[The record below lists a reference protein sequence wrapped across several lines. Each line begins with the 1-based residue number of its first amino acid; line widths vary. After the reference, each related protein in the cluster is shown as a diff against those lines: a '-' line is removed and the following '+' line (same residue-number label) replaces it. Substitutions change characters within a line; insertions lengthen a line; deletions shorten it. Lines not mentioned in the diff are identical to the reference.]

1 MTPFIKVTKL
11 QRYYSMGENTVKAL
25 DGADLTIDQGEFV
38 MVVGSSGSG
47 KSTLMH
53 IIGLLDTATGGSF
66 KLNGQEITT
75 LSDDQRSSLRNE
87 KIGFVFQKFNLLP
100 DLTVLENIA
109 LPLSYEGIPKE
120 QRQAR
125 AKKYAA
131 RMGLADRLHHR
142 PTELSGGQNQRVAIA
157 RALVTEPDIIMGDEP
172 TGALDSKTGKEIM
185 QILHELNEEGKT
197 IIMVTHDPVLAEQ
210 GTRKI
215 SIKDG
220 HIIGDEPGKKTLK
233 KSDESSANKPE
244 VPGSFGL
251 SFKDLFIIGLREGL
265 LPHKMRTF
273 LTMLGII
280 IGVASVI
287 AMSSFSLGSKKKQ
300 ADQIRALGANMIK
313 VIDSKLESDQLLSAR
328 TQGSNG
334 LSLNDLEL
342 IKQSIPAITKSAV
355 LREVKLNVHFKQQEI
370 NPRILGIA
378 GDYLTV
384 NNIEL
389 AQGRSFDNYDQ
400 DSSNRVAIIGANYAN
415 KFNTKMLGENIFL
428 SGIPYRIIAIM
439 ANKNIDLK
447 GLEAGSENDP
457 NSDLLIPLESLTART
472 QYLERRSEIDEIQV
486 QLSDEDQLSDA
497 GTAIKKAL
505 INSHAGLE
513 DFRLVI
519 PLDLLK
525 QKQQSQKLLDILTIC
540 IASISILVGGI
551 GIMNI
556 MLATVNE
563 RIKEIGVRRAVGATK
578 RDILYQFLAESV
590 IISVVGGAIGVVF
603 AACTV
608 FFVCYLL
615 GLPVVFSVPLTLT
628 SVIASIATGLGF
640 GLYPAGQAAAKD
652 PVEALE

>member
-1 MTPFIKVTKL
+1 MAKFIKISQLKRHYV
-11 QRYYSMGENTVKAL
+11 MGENVVKAL
-25 DGADLTIDQGEFV
+25 DGADLSIDQGEFV
-38 MVVGSSGSG
+38 MIVGSSGSG

-53 IIGLLDTATGGSF
+53 IIGLLDTATSGSF
-66 KLNGQEITT
+66 ELNGEEITS
-75 LSDDQRSSLRNE
+75 LSDDQRSALRNE

-125 AKKYAA
+125 AKKYAQ
-131 RMGLADRLHHR
+131 RMGLGDRLDHK

-220 HIIGDEPGKKTLK
+220 HIIGDEPGQKATKLTK
-233 KSDESSANKPE
+233 ATKAQEKDRRSK
-244 VPGSFGL
+244 FGL
-251 SFKDLFIIGLREGL
+251 SFKDLFIIGFREGL

-313 VIDSKLESDQLLSAR
+313 VIDAKLESDQLLSAR
-328 TQGSNG
+328 TQGSQG
-334 LSLNDLEL
+334 LNLSDLEL
-342 IKQSIPAITKSAV
+342 LKSSIPEIKQSAV
-355 LREVKLNVHFKQQEI
+355 LRELKLSVQYNQQKI
-370 NPRILGIA
+370 NPRILGVA
-378 GDYLTV
+378 GNYLSV
-384 NNIEL
+384 NNITL
-389 AQGRSFDNYDQ
+389 AEGRDFDQLDQ
-400 DSSNRVAIIGANYAN
+400 NSANRVAIIGANFAN
-415 KFNTKMLGENIFL
+415 KFDTEMLGSNIFL
-428 SGIPYRIIAIM
+428 AGIPYKIIGIM

-457 NSDLLIPLESLTART
+457 NSDLLIPLEALNSRT
-472 QYLERRSEIDEIQV
+472 QYLERRSELDEIQI
-486 QLSDEDQLSDA
+486 QLSSEDQLSEA
-497 GTAIKKAL
+497 GIAIKRAL
-505 INSHAGLE
+505 KNQHAGLE

-590 IISVVGGAIGVVF
+590 IISVVGGAIGVLFATCVVF
-603 AACTV
+603 LT
-608 FFVCYLL
+608 CYFLA
-615 GLPVVFSVPLTLT
+615 LPVVFSLPLTLT